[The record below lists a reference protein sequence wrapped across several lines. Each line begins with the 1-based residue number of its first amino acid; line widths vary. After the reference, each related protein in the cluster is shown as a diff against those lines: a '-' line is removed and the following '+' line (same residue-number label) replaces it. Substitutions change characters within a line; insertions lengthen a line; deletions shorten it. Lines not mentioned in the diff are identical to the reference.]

1 MKKLFLFFVAISLA
15 QISFSQTVPLDSVAK
30 YEGKK
35 ITVCSKVIGTH
46 VSSGD
51 KKNTYINF
59 GKPYPDNT
67 FTVMISGDDAAK
79 FKYVPADFLQDKTV
93 CITGTVT
100 IFKGKPEIVVTSEDQ
115 IKIQK

>member
-51 KKNTYINF
+51 KKNTYINIAN
-59 GKPYPDNT
+59 PHPHNT
-67 FTVMISGDDAAK
+67 STVMISDDDAVK
-79 FKYVPADFLQDKTV
+79 FKYVRADFNFTPSS
-93 CITGTVT
+93 
-100 IFKGKPEIVVTSEDQ
+100 PEIITVNVLS
-115 IKIQK
+115 